1 MKRIVSIINFIEQKG
16 MFIFFSAMLI
26 ALTISVLT
34 RYVFQR
40 PLSWSDELSTYLFI
54 VMTFLGAS
62 ASIKVELELKVD
74 VLYERFPRWRTGLD
88 VILHSVRLLV
98 SVFFIVY
105 GFFYVQVEITMDTY
119 TPILQIPVYLIY
131 CTLPFFGLLMA
142 IRSVDC
148 LVNLFTGE

>member
-1 MKRIVSIINFIEQKG
+1 MKRIVSLIDFIEQKG
-16 MFIFFSAMLI
+16 MFIIFSVMLI

-40 PLSWSDELSTYLFI
+40 PLTWPDELSTYLFI
-54 VMTFLGAS
+54 VLTFLGAS
-62 ASIKVELELKVD
+62 ASIKVKLELKVD
-74 VLYERFPRWRTGLD
+74 MLYDRFPRWRTGLD
-88 VILHSVRLLV
+88 VLLHGVRLLV
-98 SVFFIVY
+98 AVFIVVY
-105 GFFYVQVEITMDTY
+105 GIFYVQVEITMDTY

-131 CTLPFFGLLMA
+131 CTLPIFGLLMA

>member
-1 MKRIVSIINFIEQKG
+1 MKRIVSIIDFIEQKG
-16 MFIFFSAMLI
+16 MFIIFSAMLV

-40 PLSWSDELSTYLFI
+40 PLTWPDELSTYLFI

-88 VILHSVRLLV
+88 LFLHSVRLLV
-98 SVFFIVY
+98 SVFIIVY
-105 GFFYVQVEITMDTY
+105 GFFYVQVEITMDTN
-119 TPILQIPVYLIY
+119 TPILQIPLYLIY
-131 CTLPFFGLLMA
+131 CTLPIFGLLMA

>member
-16 MFIFFSAMLI
+16 MFIIFSAMLV

-40 PLSWSDELSTYLFI
+40 PLTWPDELSTYLFI

-88 VILHSVRLLV
+88 LFLHSVRLLV
-98 SVFFIVY
+98 SVFIIVY
-105 GFFYVQVEITMDTY
+105 GFFYVQVEITMDTN
-119 TPILQIPVYLIY
+119 TPILQIPLYLIY
-131 CTLPFFGLLMA
+131 CTLPIFGLLMA

>member
-1 MKRIVSIINFIEQKG
+1 MKRIVSFIDFIEQKG
-16 MFIFFSAMLI
+16 MFIIFSTMLI

-40 PLSWSDELSTYLFI
+40 PLSWPDELSTYLFI

-62 ASIKVELELKVD
+62 ASIKVQLELKVD
-74 VLYERFPRWRTGLD
+74 ALYERFPSWQTGLD
-88 VILHSVRLLV
+88 LILHGVRLLV
-98 SVFFIVY
+98 SVFLIVY
-105 GFFYVQVEITMDTY
+105 GFLYVQVEITMDTY

-131 CTLPFFGLLMA
+131 CTLPIFGLFMA

>member
-1 MKRIVSIINFIEQKG
+1 MKRIVSFIDFIEQKG
-16 MFIFFSAMLI
+16 MFIIFSAMLI
-26 ALTISVLT
+26 ALTISVFT

-40 PLSWSDELSTYLFI
+40 PLSWPDELSTYLFI

-62 ASIKVELELKVD
+62 ASIKVQLELKVD
-74 VLYERFPRWRTGLD
+74 ALYERFPRWRTGLD
-88 VILHSVRLLV
+88 LFLHSVRLLV
-98 SVFFIVY
+98 SIFFIVY
-105 GFFYVQVEITMDTY
+105 GFSYVQVEITMDTY

-131 CTLPFFGLLMA
+131 CTLPIFGLLMA

>member
-16 MFIFFSAMLI
+16 MFILFSAMLI

-34 RYVFQR
+34 RYVFR
-40 PLSWSDELSTYLFI
+40 HPLTWPDELTTYLFI
-54 VMTFLGAS
+54 IMTFLGAS
-62 ASIKVELELKVD
+62 ASIQGNVELKVD
-74 VLYERFPRWRTGLD
+74 ALYDRFPILRKGLD
-88 VILHSVRLLV
+88 FILHTVRLLV

-131 CTLPFFGLLMA
+131 CTLPIFGLLMA
-142 IRSVDC
+142 IRSVAC

>member
-1 MKRIVSIINFIEQKG
+1 MKRIVSLIDFIEQKG
-16 MFIFFSAMLI
+16 MFIIFSVMLI

-40 PLSWSDELSTYLFI
+40 PLTWPDELSTYLFI
-54 VMTFLGAS
+54 VLTFLGAS
-62 ASIKVELELKVD
+62 ASIKVKLELKVD
-74 VLYERFPRWRTGLD
+74 MLYDRFPRWRTGLD
-88 VILHSVRLLV
+88 VLLHGVRLLV
-98 SVFFIVY
+98 AVFIVVY
-105 GFFYVQVEITMDTY
+105 GIFYVQVEITMDTY

-131 CTLPFFGLLMA
+131 GTLPAFGLLMA